1 MALCLHA
8 VFLLQLQWETAG
20 KQKSS
25 EPHGVALQVCVSGS
39 AVRLLKSSDSPENS
53 HHLPPSCWWNGR
65 EFFETM
71 LTTTRAKWILGVK
84 KQNVFLFCRKGS
96 RGCRTWNLNGEE
108 KPWAT
113 TKRAGLQKGE
123 KGVVPSSVI
132 PEFEKKQ

>member
-1 MALCLHA
+1 MCISGS
-8 VFLLQLQWETAG
+8 VFTC
-20 KQKSS
+20 
-25 EPHGVALQVCVSGS
+25 CVSPSVTVGNCWKTEEQWAPRSCSPGGS

-123 KGVVPSSVI
+123 KGVVPSSEI